1 MTRSRTAGLRVP
13 GRITLSILGAL
24 ALGVAGCAEVGHGPP
39 GGPEDHAPPK
49 LLKVTPDTGT
59 LHVKPKEVVFRF
71 DEVVRER
78 PSGANGLDGL
88 ILLSPSDG
96 VPRVSWHRQAITVR
110 PRRGFRANTAY
121 SVTLLPGLSD
131 LRGNVLKSAATTFFS
146 TGGEIPRTKLRG
158 IVFDWVAGKP
168 AQRAYVQAFQR
179 GDTTFSWIATTDSV
193 GRFEIRAFPAGTYLV
208 RALLDANNNRTL
220 DPREPFDTLVAAIA
234 DSARVEL
241 LAFVHD
247 SLGPRIDRLAVDD
260 SVTLT
265 VDFDKP
271 YEPTHPVTAAQ
282 FVLLR
287 ADSTQVPIV
296 ALLTDSA
303 YTAQKDA
310 AAKARADSVQR
321 ANPSRV
327 PADTTRARAL
337 PNAPRPAGQAVPL
350 PSRRGA
356 QAAANAAPRD
366 TTPLPKPS
374 RPSPVSRVIIR
385 LGAPL
390 APTSSYR
397 LRATDVWGLSGAPR
411 TSDRVFTTAKPAPP
425 AARDSATF
433 RPGAP
438 TTRDSGTVRPKAPAA
453 RDSASAKP

>member
-1 MTRSRTAGLRVP
+1 MRRFTT
-13 GRITLSILGAL
+13 GRAVGVVLIAL
-24 ALGVAGCAEVGHGPP
+24 ALGSAGCAEVGHGPP

-49 LLKVTPDTGT
+49 LLKITPDTAT

-71 DEVVRER
+71 DEVVSER
-78 PSGANGLDGL
+78 PSGANNLEGL
-88 ILLSPSDG
+88 IVLSPSDG

-110 PRRGFRANTAY
+110 PRKGFRSNTAY
-121 SVTLLPGLSD
+121 TVTLLPGLSD
-131 LRGNVLKSAATTFFS
+131 LRGNVLKSAATTYFS
-146 TGGEIPRTKLRG
+146 TGGEIPRTALRG

-168 AQRAYVQAFQR
+168 APHALVQAFQR
-179 GDTTFSWIATTDSV
+179 SDTNFSWIATTDSV
-193 GRFEIRAFPAGTYLV
+193 GRFEIRAFPAGTYFV
-208 RALLDANNNRTL
+208 RALLDANNNRTV
-220 DPREPFDTLVAAIA
+220 DPREPFDTLVAAVA

-260 SVTLT
+260 SVTLR

-287 ADSTQVPIV
+287 ADSTPVPIV

-303 YTAQKDA
+303 LTAEKEA
-310 AAKARADSVQR
+310 AAKARGDSTKR
-321 ANPSRV
+321 ANPSRAA
-327 PADTTRARAL
+327 ADSARARPA
-337 PNAPRPAGQAVPL
+337 PNAPAPDVTRPAPGQSVPL

-356 QAAANAAPRD
+356 QPSAGAAARD

-374 RPSPVSRVIIR
+374 RPSPVAKVIIR

-390 APTSSYR
+390 APASSYR
-397 LRATDVWGLSGAPR
+397 LRVTDVWGLSGAPR
-411 TSDRVFTTAKPAPP
+411 TSDRVFTTPKPPSP
-425 AARDSATF
+425 AARDSAAAKSA
-433 RPGAP
+433 RPA
-438 TTRDSGTVRPKAPAA
+438 TRDSARVRAPAPAA
-453 RDSASAKP
+453 VKP

>member
-1 MTRSRTAGLRVP
+1 MTGRALAARRLTARAAA
-13 GRITLSILGAL
+13 IALGAL
-24 ALGVAGCAEVGHGPP
+24 GALGGCAEIGHGPP

-71 DEVVRER
+71 NEVVSER
-78 PSGANGLDGL
+78 PSGANSLDGL
-88 ILLSPSDG
+88 VVLSPSDG
-96 VPRVSWHRQAITVR
+96 VPRVSWHRQAISIR
-110 PRRGFRANTAY
+110 PRRGFRANTTY
-121 SVTLLPGLSD
+121 SVTLLPGMAD
-131 LRGNVLKSAATTFFS
+131 LRGNVLKSASTTFFS
-146 TGGEIPRTKLRG
+146 TGGEIPRTALRG

-168 AQRAYVQAFQR
+168 APRALVQAFHP
-179 GDTTFSWIATTDSV
+179 GDTTFAWIATTDSV
-193 GRFEIRAFPAGTYLV
+193 GRFEMRAFPAGTYLV
-208 RALLDANNNRTL
+208 RAVLDANNNRTL

-260 SVTLT
+260 SLTLR

-282 FVLLR
+282 LVLLR
-287 ADSTQVPIV
+287 ADSTTVPIV
-296 ALLTDSA
+296 ALLSDSA
-303 YTAQKDA
+303 LAAEKEA

-327 PADTTRARAL
+327 PADTVRARPVPA
-337 PNAPRPAGQAVPL
+337 APRPAGQAVPL

-356 QAAANAAPRD
+356 PAAAGAAQRD
-366 TTPLPKPS
+366 TMALPKPS
-374 RPSPVSRVIIR
+374 RPSPVSRVIVR
-385 LGAPL
+385 LGTPL
-390 APTSSYR
+390 APATSYR

-411 TSDRVFTTAKPAPP
+411 TSDRVFTTPKPAPP
-425 AARDSATF
+425 AARDSA
-433 RPGAP
+433 GAKP
-438 TTRDSGTVRPKAPAA
+438 APAAA
-453 RDSASAKP
+453 RDSTRATKP